1 MNFYIPDD
9 ELSAFRYAAIDADAT
24 EGRTLVG
31 TLISYGDTSTKN
43 MTGGAERFAPGA
55 FGNVSELDT
64 LLNIQHDRR
73 RLVGRTGGGGLVLT
87 DSPESLQIAA
97 TLPETRDGDDALT
110 MVEAGIL
117 RGFSMEFLPRRERFD
132 RATRVIEKAG
142 LPSVAL
148 VDRPA
153 YDDSIIAEIRQAGE
167 GISGQFNYDQDT
179 VISAT
184 GRTRKERISPGAFS
198 YAVRAPDRE
207 INLILGDN
215 SRPLASKISGSLI
228 LEDTPTALRF
238 RVKQLPRT
246 SYVADF
252 LSMLRAK
259 TVTPGVVPI
268 LQPDAKTGC
277 PTALW
282 WSCGS
287 GRRGSTGSRD
297 FPACGA
303 LRVANRLVHSVSST
317 TRQPWRGDPSPLSS
331 PASHG
336 WHSQH
341 RRCRPGLDQ
350 ATSSGATGLSGAA
363 WTWARCCARGGFRWQ
378 WR

>member
-1 MNFYIPDD
+1 MDDEFYIPDD

-132 RATRVIEKAG
+132 RATRVIEKAI

-184 GRTRKERISPGAFS
+184 GRTRKERISPGAFA
-198 YAVRAPDRE
+198 YAVKAPDRE

-228 LEDTPTALRF
+228 LEDTPGALKF

-259 TVTPGVVPI
+259 TVTPGVVPFFSPTPRRVAQR
-268 LQPDAKTGC
+268 LFGGPAVKEEEEAPGTGIFRRVVRSGLL
-277 PTALW
+277 TAL
-282 WSCGS
+282 SILFRPPRGNPGAVTRLPYRLRRPMAGTPNTADAVRPRS
-287 GRRGSTGSRD
+287 GDIIRGNRVIRRGVDVG
-297 FPACGA
+297 PV
-303 LRVANRLVHSVSST
+303 LR
-317 TRQPWRGDPSPLSS
+317 Q
-331 PASHG
+331 
-336 WHSQH
+336 
-341 RRCRPGLDQ
+341 
-350 ATSSGATGLSGAA
+350 
-363 WTWARCCARGGFRWQ
+363 RWI
-378 WR
+378 